1 MFSGD
6 CTRVFKN
13 PKCQIVTNINKQHL
27 EWVNPKTINE
37 ICRQKVGYLSTNTT
51 IYIGKQDNK
60 TMKIIKR
67 ILKNNP
73 SKQIYYGSGWIIKRS
88 GNKRIYSDKRG
99 KIVLK
104 SKKIIS
110 DALWENVGLA
120 IRVARDFKIS
130 KKNILNAIRNL
141 QFEGRIHYI
150 DGKLTKSLHKGEQLL
165 IDGCSSEASA
175 KNLADYLKTIKV
187 PKYGIWSMIKNK
199 KPELFI
205 KKFKGI
211 FEKVITVPID
221 REESSISPKLLHRLA
236 KQNRINAD
244 TAENF
249 DQAIKKISS
258 KQKKI
263 ICAFGSLYNCGNILN
278 KN

>member
-1 MFSGD
+1 MNFLLTGGAGYIGSHAALCLLDAGHNVHIIDNLSTGD
-6 CTRVFKN
+6 EWLIPKNAEFTRCNIDDEENISSILNSNNFDVLMHFAGFIQVEESVKFPEKYFKN
-13 PKCQIVTNINKQHL
+13 
-27 EWVNPKTINE
+27 
-37 ICRQKVGYLSTNTT
+37 NTE
-51 IYIGKQDNK
+51 NA
-60 TMKIIKR
+60 IK
-67 ILKNNP
+67 L
-73 SKQIYYGSGWIIKRS
+73 
-88 GNKRIYSDKRG
+88 
-99 KIVLK
+99 
-104 SKKIIS
+104 
-110 DALWENVGLA
+110 
-120 IRVARDFKIS
+120 FKIC